1 MSQPYDAQCEAP
13 ALREIDEDKG
23 EFWVPNPWQFPDT
36 GENLSAFERNG
47 VHLNAGDGTF
57 FDISYLSGADDPG
70 DARSVTSFDITGD
83 GMEELFVR
91 QVGGGPLLVYENQFP
106 KTSWLRVLLKGDKSN
121 RLGIGSKLVCE
132 VDGRKLCRELYPV
145 VNFLSQ
151 SPAQVHF
158 GLADAEQIDRLTI
171 QWPSGETTEL
181 TDVPI
186 NAAIE
191 IDEATGKWT
200 EITPGQPRQ

>member
-1 MSQPYDAQCEAP
+1 VSQPYDAQCEAP

-23 EFWVPNPWQFPDT
+23 EFWVPNPWQFPDA

-70 DARSVTSFDITGD
+70 DARSVISFDITGD

-106 KTSWLRVLLKGDKSN
+106 KTNWLRVSLKGDKSN

-132 VDGRKLCRELYPV
+132 TDRGKLCRELYPI

-151 SPAQVHF
+151 SAAQVHF
-158 GLADAEQIDRLTI
+158 GLADAETIDRLTI
-171 QWPSGETTEL
+171 QWPSGESTEL

-186 NAAIE
+186 NTSIQV
-191 IDEATGKWT
+191 DEASGKWS
-200 EITPGQPRQ
+200 EVTPGEPRP